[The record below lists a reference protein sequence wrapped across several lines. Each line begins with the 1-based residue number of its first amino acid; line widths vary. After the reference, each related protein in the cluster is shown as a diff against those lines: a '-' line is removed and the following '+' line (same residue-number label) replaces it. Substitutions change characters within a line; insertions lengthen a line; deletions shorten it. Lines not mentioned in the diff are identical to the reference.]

1 MKIVFTNKIYFSIL
15 FFIFLSLDIYVKLN
29 LEAVPY
35 RLITKPL
42 IVLSL
47 LYFFIVN
54 NSKTQEKWHYIIV
67 ALLSFLIGD
76 ILLIFYK
83 IIPIYILG
91 LILLMIGKLCY
102 AKCFSNERDFNVFK
116 LLPFFILCFAYMV
129 FIMVLVLN
137 KLGAFFFPTLLY
149 LFSCLIVM
157 LFAYLR
163 KGDVNKRSYYTVLIG
178 VTFAILCDSIS
189 VIQSFY
195 YEEFPYQKFLIMLFY
210 GLSQYFII
218 MGLVEEKSKEK
229 SKAIKRDVILS

>member
-54 NSKTQEKWHYIIV
+54 NSKIQENWHYIIV

-102 AKCFSNERDFNVFK
+102 AKCFSNQHDFNVFK
-116 LLPFFILCFAYMV
+116 LLPFFVLCFAYMV
-129 FIMVLVLN
+129 FIMILVLDN
-137 KLGAFFFPTLLY
+137 LGSFFLSY
-149 LFSCLIVM
+149 IALFVFMLNVM
-157 LFAYLR
+157 LFAFLR

-195 YEEFPYQKFLIMLFY
+195 YRRIPLSKVFSNAVLWFVSILYYY
-210 GLSQYFII
+210 GLS
-218 MGLVEEKSKEK
+218 
-229 SKAIKRDVILS
+229 